1 MSTTARDK
9 ADVSPRTA
17 TKHQRLFAVLA
28 RRFYAGVYN
37 YLRCM
42 SREPGLAEDLTQE
55 TFMQVWQ
62 HLADMRDPKAAR
74 AWVYR
79 IARNEFLQHR
89 RRTTGDTVAF
99 EDCNL
104 DDRAALEAL
113 SPQLNLE
120 REELQAAVRLAVDR
134 LTDPHREVIVL
145 HNLEG
150 LSLRQIAQILNVPVG
165 TVKSRR
171 AKAFQALRDSL
182 GKEVGSDDV

>member
-9 ADVSPRTA
+9 TNVSPHAA
-17 TKHQRLFAVLA
+17 TKQQRLFEDLA

-37 YLRCM
+37 YLRWI
-42 SREPGLAEDLTQE
+42 SRDAGLAEDLTQE

-62 HLADMRDPKAAR
+62 HLADMRDRKAAR

-79 IARNEFLQHR
+79 IARNQFLQHR
-89 RRTTGDTVAF
+89 RRTGGDTVAF
-99 EDCNL
+99 EDCAL
-104 DDRAALEAL
+104 ADRADPQALN
-113 SPQLNLE
+113 PQHNLE

-134 LTDPHREVIVL
+134 LTDAHREVIVL

-150 LSLRQIAQILNVPVG
+150 LSLRQIAHVLDVPVG

-171 AKAFQALRDSL
+171 AKAFQALRGSL
-182 GKEVGSDDV
+182 GKEVGFDDL

>member
-1 MSTTARDK
+1 MSTTAREK
-9 ADVSPRTA
+9 VDVPSRGA
-17 TKHQRLFAVLA
+17 AKQQRLFEDLA

-37 YLRCM
+37 YLCWI
-42 SREPGLAEDLTQE
+42 SRDTALAEDLTQE

-62 HLADMRDPKAAR
+62 HLADMRDRKAAR

-79 IARNEFLQHR
+79 IARNQFLQHR
-89 RRTTGDTVAF
+89 RRTGGDTVAL
-99 EDCNL
+99 EDCAL
-104 DDRAALEAL
+104 ADRADPQAL
-113 SPQLNLE
+113 SPQHNLE

-134 LTDPHREVIVL
+134 LTDAHREVIVL

-150 LSLRQIAQILNVPVG
+150 LSLRQIAQVLDVPVG

-182 GKEVGSDDV
+182 GKEVRSGDL